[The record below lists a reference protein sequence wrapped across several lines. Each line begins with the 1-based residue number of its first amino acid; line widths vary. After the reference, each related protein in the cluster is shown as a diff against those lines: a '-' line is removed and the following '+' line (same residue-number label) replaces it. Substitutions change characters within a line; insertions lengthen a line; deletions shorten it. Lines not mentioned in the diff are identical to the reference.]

1 MTFEEYLEWLFKIGT
16 GWLGWPP
23 AVVLGSTM
31 RELRLAYEGKV
42 DMLKAVYGG
51 TEKPGRVLTSAKDG
65 AGVRALM
72 KDLGAKRAV
81 AT

>member
-1 MTFEEYLEWLFKIGT
+1 MTFADYCEWLFKIGT

-23 AVVLGSTM
+23 AIVLSSTM

-42 DMLKAVYGG
+42 SMLKAIHGG
-51 TEKPGRVLTSAKDG
+51 GEKSGPVLTSARDV

-72 KDLGAKRAV
+72 KGLGARRAEL
-81 AT
+81 

>member
-1 MTFEEYLEWLFKIGT
+1 VTFGEYLEWLFKVGT

-42 DMLKAVYGG
+42 DMLKAIYGSN
-51 TEKPGRVLTSAKDG
+51 EKAGPVLTSAKDG

-72 KDLGAKRAV
+72 KSLGARRA
-81 AT
+81 AP